1 MCGISGILGK
11 NPSLEKMETILMVMR
26 HRGPEGTFY
35 ARLHSKNQTQAL
47 LGFLSL
53 AFTDL
58 AGGAQPMF
66 NETKTIAAVCNG
78 EFYDYRE
85 IREDLKKKGHQ
96 FFTQSDSE
104 IAIHLYEEYGMEMF
118 SHLNGEFAFAI
129 YDSNLDLL
137 IMARDRFGVKPL
149 FYSVTNSEFIFASE
163 CKSILAIQDQRE
175 LNPLYFNATGFGSVE
190 SSVTPFLGI
199 QSVRPGHVAT
209 WNGKEFTQWAYWK
222 PDFTTTE
229 LSYEDAQRKLKELVL
244 RGIQR
249 RIDTN
254 IPIATTLSGGLDSTI
269 VTGLVKKHFG
279 KNIKSFTLG
288 YEDLQFSES
297 PIAKMTADTFGVSL
311 ERVEVKNRDL
321 IEHFLHSHYHSE
333 SIIKDFSGA
342 ARFMLNKAIKDSKH
356 KAVLSGEG
364 PDELMGGYA
373 YFKLAQIWNNMLKG
387 GEDEQIA
394 KLALEQFF
402 IDEKKS
408 EGMLWNKEPNWR
420 KYKDIL
426 GSPLL
431 IAGAL
436 TKGQKFR
443 KHILNKDLNNKLAG
457 HSLWDSFDS
466 EFNIQYLKS
475 LTSFNKTRIISK
487 SFFANYIAPT
497 LGDRS
502 EMANSLEGRAPFLD
516 LEVIN
521 FAYTLPTEYCFFPKT
536 FQGKRIVYDAFSE
549 VIPAHFATIKKQ
561 PFRAPTSRSL
571 LKTSDGKAL
580 YQTLLSNSAIKDAGI
595 FNPRLLAVLKLA
607 WKVAREDNSRFRKLD
622 MDIGYFMSVQSLHHV
637 FIEKFHDHVD
647 LSPLEH
653 KMVERIWNFK

>member
-11 NPSLEKMETILMVMR
+11 NPSLEKMETILKVMR

-66 NETKTIAAVCNG
+66 NENKTIAAVCNG

-85 IREDLKKKGHQ
+85 IREDLKNKGHQ

-163 CKSILAIQDQRE
+163 CKSILAIQDKRE
-175 LNPLYFNATGFGSVE
+175 INPLYFNATGFGSVE

-222 PDFTTTE
+222 PNFTSSE
-229 LSYEDAQRKLKELVL
+229 MSYEEAQKKLKELVL
-244 RGIQR
+244 KGIAR
-249 RIDTN
+249 RIDTS

-297 PIAKMTADTFGVSL
+297 PIAKMTADSFGIDL
-311 ERVEVKNRDL
+311 QRVEVKNGDL
-321 IEHFLHSHYHSE
+321 IERFLHSHYHSE

-373 YFKLAQIWNNMLKG
+373 YFKLAQIWNSMLKG
-387 GEDEQIA
+387 GEEEQMA

-443 KHILNKDLNNKLAG
+443 KHILNKDLNKKLAG

-475 LTSFNKTRIISK
+475 LTSFNKTRVMSK

-516 LEVIN
+516 LDVIN
-521 FAYTLPTEYCFFPKT
+521 FAYTLPTEYCFSPKT

-571 LKTSDGKAL
+571 LKTQDGKDL
-580 YQTLLSNSAIKDAGI
+580 YQTLLSNSAIKNAGI

-637 FIEKFHDHVD
+637 FIDQFSKHID

-653 KMVERIWNFK
+653 KMVERVWNFK